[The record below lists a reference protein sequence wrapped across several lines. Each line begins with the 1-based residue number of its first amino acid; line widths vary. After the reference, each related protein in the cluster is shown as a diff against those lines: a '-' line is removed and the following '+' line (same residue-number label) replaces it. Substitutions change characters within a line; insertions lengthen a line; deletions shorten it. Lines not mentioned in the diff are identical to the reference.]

1 MKKSAQTDA
10 LSNRLLPIRKIVA
23 HANEVFLFK
32 GKPPATLMRLS
43 NNQKLDGLFFC
54 DVLLKI
60 RQRWGDCC

>member
-1 MKKSAQTDA
+1 MGVLYTMK
-10 LSNRLLPIRKIVA
+10 
-23 HANEVFLFK
+23 
-32 GKPPATLMRLS
+32 RLS